1 MKKTVQSIALG
12 LGVVGLSLSACGGSG
27 GDEETAPA
35 ATAAPAP
42 APAPAAPEEPA
53 GPPHLK
59 FAEMTVYEGTTA
71 IFKIHAD
78 GKTEV
83 AAPPAAAG
91 GQPTWSAGP
100 QVAPDGTI
108 TFKQQKVA
116 RVEQDGTIKNL
127 RSNQVVPVKVGQDTL
142 TAQAGGQE
150 VVLQIKED
158 GAITVPGA
166 PPDKQ
171 LRVEGAAD
179 AESRRTAMALLGAIF
194 LSAKVGQQQQQAP
207 GGAAPA
213 PGGQPAPGGAAPA
226 PGGAQPAPGGAA
238 PAPGGAAPAP
248 GGAAPAPGGAA
259 PAQPTPP
266 PKPTK

>member
-1 MKKTVQSIALG
+1 MKKTVHSIALG
-12 LGVVGLSLSACGGSG
+12 LGVLGLSLSACGGSG

-42 APAPAAPEEPA
+42 APAPAAAPEEPA

-83 AAPPAAAG
+83 AAPPAAGAAAG
-91 GQPTWSAGP
+91 AQPTWSAGP
-100 QVAPDGTI
+100 SVATDGTI

-127 RSNQVVPVKVGQDTL
+127 RTNQVVPVKIGADTL

-179 AESRRTAMALLGAIF
+179 AESRRTALALLGAIF
-194 LSAKVGQQQQQAP
+194 LSAKVEQQQAAPP
-207 GGAAPA
+207 GGAPA
-213 PGGQPAPGGAAPA
+213 PGGTQPAPGGAAPA
-226 PGGAQPAPGGAA
+226 PGGTQPAPGGAT
-238 PAPGGAAPAP
+238 PAP

>member
-1 MKKTVQSIALG
+1 MKKTVHSIALG
-12 LGVVGLSLSACGGSG
+12 LGIVGLSLSACGGSG
-27 GDEETAPA
+27 GDGETAPA

-42 APAPAAPEEPA
+42 APAAPAAPEEPA

-108 TFKQQKVA
+108 TFKQTKVA
-116 RVEQDGTIKNL
+116 KVEQDGTIKNL
-127 RSNQVVPVKVGQDTL
+127 RTNQVVPVKVGQDTL

-158 GAITVPGA
+158 GSITVPGA

-179 AESRRTAMALLGAIF
+179 AENRRTALALLGAVF
-194 LSAKVGQQQQQAP
+194 LSAKVEQQQA
-207 GGAAPA
+207 A

-238 PAPGGAAPAP
+238 PAPGGTQPAP
-248 GGAAPAPGGAA
+248 GGAAPAPGGTQ
-259 PAQPTPP
+259 PQPTPP